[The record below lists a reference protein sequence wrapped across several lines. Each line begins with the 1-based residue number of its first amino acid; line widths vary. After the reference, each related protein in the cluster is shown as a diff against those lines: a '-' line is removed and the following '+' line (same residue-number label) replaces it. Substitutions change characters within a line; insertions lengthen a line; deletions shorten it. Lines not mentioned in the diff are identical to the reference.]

1 MNYPR
6 HVGSDVLAVVSA
18 SSSIAAWQEQLD
30 WMLKI
35 IASLLAIS
43 AGIYSIV
50 SRLKTRKKKV
60 VHEE

>member
-1 MNYPR
+1 MNYSR

-43 AGIYSIV
+43 AGIYSIWA
-50 SRLKTRKKKV
+50 RYRKVRK
-60 VHEE
+60 